1 MPMIQIEAQ
10 LTAGQLLKA
19 VEQMPQEDLDR
30 FVEQVVVL
38 RARQRAP
45 SLSQA
50 DSVLMEKISQGL
62 AGQDQQRYDE
72 LVARREFED
81 LTEDQNAEFLR
92 LTNLFEALNVQRM
105 EALAEL
111 ARIRRSTLRGV
122 MQDLGIVPL
131 EGSMEAPHGSA
142 DRGTK
147 TRADA

>member
-30 FVEQVVVL
+30 FIEQVVVL

-50 DSVLMEKISQGL
+50 DSVLMERISQRL
-62 AGQDQQRYDE
+62 AWQDQQRYDE
-72 LVARREFED
+72 LVSRREIED

-92 LTNLFEALNVQRM
+92 LTNLFEALNVERM

-111 ARIRRSTLRGV
+111 ARIRRSTLRDV
-122 MQDLGIVPL
+122 MQDLGIRTPV
-131 EGSMEAPHGSA
+131 
-142 DRGTK
+142 
-147 TRADA
+147 DA